1 MNRYRKRKINVPTN
15 LGLDE
20 LTEDQRIAFDTFTHG
35 SSLFITGPGGVGKT
49 YLINKIKKCCEAN
62 NIMIGITAMTG
73 CAAYI
78 IQGNTLHS
86 WLGIGLGK
94 SPISAIVKKIRT
106 RPYLRNRWKNVRILV
121 IDEVS
126 MLDMELF
133 DKLDQI
139 ARLVRNYHVPWGG
152 IQLCLFG
159 DMCQLPPISG
169 QFVFESEN
177 WESTIKHVVQLRE
190 TKRQTSPEFSRCLN
204 EMRLGGISAETEQLL
219 KTCSERKHDPDS
231 DIKPTRLY
239 PYNSTVDRINR
250 LELQKLR
257 KAHPE
262 LQLITYECETDYKI
276 KNKSGA
282 TKKKRE
288 SSSEVMD
295 KNSKYSVKLELI
307 VGAQV
312 MLIVNL
318 DVEGGL
324 VNGSRG
330 VVVGFEHGYPRVKFR
345 HGKTQ
350 TIDRYTWERED
361 THFTLLKSQL
371 PLKLAWACS
380 IHKSQGATL
389 DYAEM
394 DISGV
399 FEYGQAYVAMSRVR
413 SPESLIIKDYNVKK
427 IKCHPKAIKFYR
439 DLD

>member
-1 MNRYRKRKINVPTN
+1 
-15 LGLDE
+15 
-20 LTEDQRIAFDTFTHG
+20 
-35 SSLFITGPGGVGKT
+35 
-49 YLINKIKKCCEAN
+49 
-62 NIMIGITAMTG
+62 
-73 CAAYI
+73 
-78 IQGNTLHS
+78 
-86 WLGIGLGK
+86 
-94 SPISAIVKKIRT
+94 
-106 RPYLRNRWKNVRILV
+106 
-121 IDEVS
+121 
-126 MLDMELF
+126 
-133 DKLDQI
+133 
-139 ARLVRNYHVPWGG
+139 

-159 DMCQLPPISG
+159 DMCQLPQISG

-394 DISGV
+394 DI
-399 FEYGQAYVAMSRVR
+399 
-413 SPESLIIKDYNVKK
+413 
-427 IKCHPKAIKFYR
+427 
-439 DLD
+439 